1 MNNTFE
7 TFNKENR
14 LELFGNEDAG
24 REDDQR
30 LASYYYKTQQY
41 EDIMSKLSLQIVTGE
56 KGTGKSALLKIA
68 YLESKGN
75 DVIPI
80 WIRMDDLSEQYDEIL
95 QSENLY
101 MLKTLWKRAISKMIV
116 MKLAGLIN
124 TNDHILSEDYQKAT
138 QWAYDSGYL
147 SRDFIRQALRMLK
160 PIYESKINLDGDY
173 TSNGEQH
180 ILKRMIDN
188 KKIRLFFD
196 DFDLDWKG
204 KKEDV
209 IKIKRL
215 LLSLSDMTTDME

>member
-1 MNNTFE
+1 
-7 TFNKENR
+7 
-14 LELFGNEDAG
+14 
-24 REDDQR
+24 
-30 LASYYYKTQQY
+30 
-41 EDIMSKLSLQIVTGE
+41 
-56 KGTGKSALLKIA
+56 
-68 YLESKGN
+68 
-75 DVIPI
+75 
-80 WIRMDDLSEQYDEIL
+80 
-95 QSENLY
+95 
-101 MLKTLWKRAISKMIV
+101 

-209 IKIKRL
+209 IKIKSL
-215 LLSLSDMTTDME
+215 LLSLSDMTTDMEGLSVRIALRTDVYEMIRNEEFSDKLESSVITCKWNNQEIMKALAKRICAYFKKTFDEESASDNNTLQYNIVKYLDYVFVTKFDERTKIWANAPTQRG